1 MEGRSM
7 KVIKYIVLLFASFF
21 GLATYAQSD
30 KKREITSQ
38 DSLDYCM
45 RQAKKALNARNASAT
60 YRWYR
65 RAVRFHSPSAQLALA
80 NCYYWGYGTER
91 NFEKAYYLYNK
102 AAEQGDRIAEYS
114 LGNCYYYGHGTK
126 KDYEQ
131 AVNWYRLSA
140 SKGYFM
146 AYFNLGCCYK
156 DGVGTSRNYRKAVEN
171 LEKAANDSILAA
183 VYMLGTVYD
192 AKDND
197 WAGDKKKAF
206 DYYLQA
212 AMKGYPQAQYKVGV
226 CYETGTGGE
235 KDYDKAMDWYLK
247 AADNGNLEAQ
257 FKVGRCY
264 YHGLRKRFSG

>member
-1 MEGRSM
+1 M

-114 LGNCYYYGHGTK
+114 L
-126 KDYEQ
+126 
-131 AVNWYRLSA
+131 
-140 SKGYFM
+140 
-146 AYFNLGCCYK
+146 
-156 DGVGTSRNYRKAVEN
+156 
-171 LEKAANDSILAA
+171 
-183 VYMLGTVYD
+183 
-192 AKDND
+192 
-197 WAGDKKKAF
+197 
-206 DYYLQA
+206 
-212 AMKGYPQAQYKVGV
+212 
-226 CYETGTGGE
+226 
-235 KDYDKAMDWYLK
+235 
-247 AADNGNLEAQ
+247 
-257 FKVGRCY
+257 
-264 YHGLRKRFSG
+264 